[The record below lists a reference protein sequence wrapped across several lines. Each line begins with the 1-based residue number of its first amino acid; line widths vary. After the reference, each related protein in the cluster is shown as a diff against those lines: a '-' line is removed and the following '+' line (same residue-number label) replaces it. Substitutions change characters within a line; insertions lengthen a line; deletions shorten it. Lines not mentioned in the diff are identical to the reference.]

1 MAQAGADT
9 DRRATGL
16 SMAGDARPVV
26 DVRALVP
33 DDVDGAVDLLAR
45 SMQDNPINV
54 AVYGDDPA
62 RRERATRWL
71 FRTLL
76 RTMTSQT
83 PVVALDGDAVVGV
96 AGIAPPGT
104 CQPSGGQRIRF
115 LPGILAAGPRTAAR
129 MNRWL
134 GAWAA
139 HDPREPH
146 SHFGPFAV
154 DRNLQGQGIGTQ
166 VLQWYSRQADEAG
179 LVAYLETDKAI
190 NVTLYQRHGFEVTA
204 DEDVLGVHCWYMRRP
219 PRS

>member
-1 MAQAGADT
+1 MAQAGADA
-9 DRRATGL
+9 DRRAARL

-33 DDVDGAVDLLAR
+33 GDVDPAVDLLAR
-45 SMQDNPINV
+45 SMQDNPMNV

-62 RRERATRWL
+62 RRERATRRL

-83 PVVALDGDAVVGV
+83 PVAV

-104 CQPSGGQRIRF
+104 CQPSGGQRLRF
-115 LPGILAAGPRTAAR
+115 LPGVLAAGPRTAAR

-154 DRNLQGQGIGTQ
+154 DRDLQGRGIGTQ
-166 VLQWYSRQADEAG
+166 VLQWYARQVDEAG

-204 DEDVLGVHCWYMRRP
+204 DENVLGVHCWYMTRL
-219 PRS
+219 PR